1 MHHVL
6 RMKQILLRLLLLLW
20 NNLISN
26 ILGLILGILSDYFG
40 HDTGRANKYFFFI
53 GVYLTELHLV

>member
-1 MHHVL
+1 MHHVI
-6 RMKQILLRLLLLLW
+6 RIKQILLRLLLLLW

>member
-1 MHHVL
+1 MHHVI
-6 RMKQILLRLLLLLW
+6 RMKIILLRLLLLLW

-26 ILGLILGILSDYFG
+26 ILGLIIGILSDYFG

-53 GVYLTELHLV
+53 GVYLTELQLV